1 MDAVAAAIAAAE
13 RGVLIAG
20 RLDTQAERT
29 AVLDLAE
36 QIGWPLLADVTSGL
50 RFGAPAPRIA
60 HADQILT
67 SSTFRETRV
76 PDSVL
81 HVGGRFVSKR
91 LRTYVDAAPLSTHMV
106 VRPSSSRIDPGHQAT
121 HHIESAVAPFCSALR
136 ERVTEAGERSAWQQ
150 DWEAAERAVRTEI
163 AQFANAAE
171 ALSEPLVA
179 YLVAQHVPSDHAL
192 VLASS
197 MPVRDMNRYGSA
209 DGAAVPAF
217 ANRGAS
223 GIDGTVATA
232 AGVARGR
239 RAPVTLVIGD
249 LALLH
254 DLNALALL
262 KAQPVVI
269 VALNND
275 GGGIFHFLPIAA
287 HDEVFEPYFATPHD
301 RSFEHAA
308 ALFDLAYARPDTV
321 RAFTEAYR
329 TACRQAR
336 STLIEVKTDRAENRT
351 LHDDLEQR
359 MARAV
364 TATY

>member
-1 MDAVAAAIAAAE
+1 
-13 RGVLIAG
+13 
-20 RLDTQAERT
+20 
-29 AVLDLAE
+29 
-36 QIGWPLLADVTSGL
+36 
-50 RFGAPAPRIA
+50 
-60 HADQILT
+60 
-67 SSTFRETRV
+67 
-76 PDSVL
+76 
-81 HVGGRFVSKR
+81 
-91 LRTYVDAAPLSTHMV
+91 
-106 VRPSSSRIDPGHQAT
+106 
-121 HHIESAVAPFCSALR
+121 
-136 ERVTEAGERSAWQQ
+136 
-150 DWEAAERAVRTEI
+150 
-163 AQFANAAE
+163 
-171 ALSEPLVA
+171 
-179 YLVAQHVPSDHAL
+179 
-192 VLASS
+192 
-197 MPVRDMNRYGSA
+197 
-209 DGAAVPAF
+209 
-217 ANRGAS
+217 
-223 GIDGTVATA
+223 
-232 AGVARGR
+232 
-239 RAPVTLVIGD
+239 LVIGD